1 MDLLGIHVSLT
12 RLLFSSPWRD
22 LHRIIALRMVKTLII
37 SHTVFLVA
45 GFAIGK
51 FINYDELATYRELHE
66 GRWTRIRRQVGGAVI
81 GAVTLGTL
89 ILVIRGSSSRV
100 GTR

>member
-1 MDLLGIHVSLT
+1 
-12 RLLFSSPWRD
+12 
-22 LHRIIALRMVKTLII
+22 MVKTLII
-37 SHTVFLVA
+37 LSHTVFLVA

-51 FINYDELATYRELHE
+51 YINYDELATYRELHE

-89 ILVIRGSSSRV
+89 ILVTTRGSSSRV

>member
-1 MDLLGIHVSLT
+1 
-12 RLLFSSPWRD
+12 
-22 LHRIIALRMVKTLII
+22 MVKTLII

-89 ILVIRGSSSRV
+89 ILVTRGSSSRV